1 MAASTVT
8 RVNGTNNSETL
19 TSTAL
24 NSQVYGL
31 GGDDTLI
38 ANDGSGTL
46 YGGAGVDAFQI
57 NHGGYTIYDFT
68 TGEQL
73 DVAAAIT
80 VDLIGSKL
88 DLSDTDYVDNLG
100 QINITGTKGADDIT
114 GSAGVDF
121 IVGGSGND
129 TLSGSGGDD
138 TIQGGAGS
146 DKLYGDNGDDE
157 LDGGAGNDTLTGGY
171 GDDLFIVSS
180 GIDTITDLGL
190 EGDYD
195 GLRVAKGAV
204 ANVTVYSLDSHENE
218 FTNDGKVNLYLYD
231 GAVVVDL
238 HNTDGTNGYTITAK
252 GNESGA
258 DVTGSNF
265 SDTIIGGDGN
275 DSLSGGDDGND
286 ILTGGSGDDDFY
298 VYGGT
303 STITDFGNG
312 ADSLYVDADGTAKVT
327 VVADFVADGATDND
341 GGTAILTLSTAATNV
356 SLAGATDDA
365 DDYGFEVRASKLA
378 STITGSAGDD
388 TILGGAG
395 KDRLDGD
402 DGDDSLVGGSGDDTI
417 YGGLGEDFL
426 AGGTGTDSLV
436 GGDGDDV
443 YLVDSLTD
451 RVVEDADEGD
461 DAIFSTVSY
470 TLENVAG
477 DVEDLVLLGTGYK
490 LGSFGI
496 EKIGKSNING
506 TGNSLDNEITGNDGN
521 NQLSGLAG
529 DDSLIGGA
537 GDDKLL
543 GGEDL
548 DLLVG
553 GTGADSLD
561 GGSEADVLVGETG
574 ADNLTGGTGD
584 DLFVFAAGDS
594 GQTSGFDKILDFG
607 YSNLVGEDYEG
618 DVIRYD
624 EETDLVIGG
633 SEEAATSTQAFI
645 DQDTGKVTFAAGSG
659 IKMADALN
667 DIAARFSAAGDDM
680 GDFALFQLNGKGDYY
695 LFVSDGVKGVGAN
708 DVVVQLVG
716 VTSYSDVVL
725 DVNDLRLINE
735 VA

>member
-275 DSLSGGDDGND
+275 DSLSGGNNGSD
-286 ILTGGSGDDDFY
+286 ILTGGLGGDRFQVD
-298 VYGGT
+298 GGT
-303 STITDFGNG
+303 STITDFGVG
-312 ADSLYVDADGTAKVT
+312 ADTLVVYDGTAQVT
-327 VVADFVADGATDND
+327 VVADFIANGNTYND
-341 GGTAILTLSTAATNV
+341 GGTAILNLTTAATNV
-356 SLAGATDDA
+356 SLAGA
-365 DDYGFEVRASKLA
+365 DDYDGFVVNASKLA
-378 STITGSAGDD
+378 TSITGSTEDD
-388 TILGGAG
+388 TINGGAG
-395 KDRLDGD
+395 KDMLDGHS
-402 DGDDSLVGGSGDDTI
+402 GDDVINGGAGNDTI
-417 YGGLGEDFL
+417 YGQ
-426 AGGTGTDSLV
+426 AGDDTLDGGIGADTMI

-443 YLVDSLTD
+443 YYVDNVGD
-451 RVVEDADEGD
+451 RVVEDNVVGD
-461 DAIFSTVSY
+461 YDTVRSTISF
-470 TLENVAG
+470 
-477 DVEDLVLLGTGYK
+477 DLGTAGFVER
-490 LGSFGI
+490 L
-496 EKIGKSNING
+496 ELLGKSNLNG
-506 TGNSLDNEITGNDGN
+506 TGNGLDNELLGNSGN
-521 NQLSGLAG
+521 NVL
-529 DDSLIGGA
+529 DGGA
-537 GDDKLL
+537 GDDLLDGDLGNDKLI
-543 GGEDL
+543 GGSGDDEMWGGAGNDVL
-548 DLLVG
+548 NGDAGNDSLAG
-553 GTGADSLD
+553 GTGADSLT
-561 GGSEADVLVGETG
+561 GGS
-574 ADNLTGGTGD
+574 GD
-584 DLFVFAAGDS
+584 DAFGFAAGDS
-594 GQTSGFDKILDFG
+594 GQATGFDKVLDF
-607 YSNLVGEDYEG
+607 
-618 DVIRYD
+618 
-624 EETDLVIGG
+624 DLSADSIVYFNSDLNIGG
-633 SEEAATSTQAFI
+633 TDEAATSTQASI
-645 DQDTGKVTFAAGSG
+645 DSNGVATFAAGSG
-659 IKMADALN
+659 IKMADALG
-667 DIAARFSAAGDDM
+667 DIAARFAAAGDAQ
-680 GDFALFQLNGKGDYY
+680 GDFALFQLNNKGDYY
-695 LFVSDGVKGVGAN
+695 LFISDGVFGVTAN

-716 VTSYSDVVL
+716 VTGFGESSTVTEGGWLYWSL
-725 DVNDLRLINE
+725 L
-735 VA
+735 

>member
-1 MAASTVT
+1 MASNTIN
-8 RVNGTNNSETL
+8 RINGTSGGDAL
-19 TSTAL
+19 TSDSGTT
-24 NSQVYGL
+24 QIYGL
-31 GGDDTLI
+31 AGDDTFTV
-38 ANDGSGTL
+38 AGTGGTL
-46 YGGAGVDAFQI
+46 YGGAGTDEFNI
-57 NHGGYTIYDFT
+57 NEGDYSIYDFA
-68 TGEQL
+68 TGESL
-73 DVAAAIT
+73 YVDIDATATIT
-80 VDLIGSKL
+80 GSKI
-88 DLSDTDYVDNLG
+88 DLSDSSEVDNDGAIYL
-100 QINITGTKGADDIT
+100 NGTKGSDSLV
-114 GSAGVDF
+114 GSNGEDF
-121 IVGGSGND
+121 IS
-129 TLSGSGGDD
+129 
-138 TIQGGAGS
+138 
-146 DKLYGDNGDDE
+146 
-157 LDGGAGNDTLTGGY
+157 GGAGNDTLSGEDDDDGLDGGAGSDRLY
-171 GDDLFIVSS
+171 GDDGYDTLNGGDGNDTLTGGDGDDDFIVAA
-180 GIDTITDLGL
+180 GVDTITDFNGVADEDDL
-190 EGDYD
+190 E
-195 GLRVAKGAV
+195 VSKNAT
-204 ANVTVYSLDSHENE
+204 ANVTVVYDLDSDYSYMRNE
-218 FTNDGKVNLYLYD
+218 GKVTLTLND
-231 GAVVVDL
+231 NVDADL
-238 HNTDGTNGYTITAK
+238 DYADGTTGYTITAK
-252 GNESGA
+252 GNESGS
-258 DVTGSNF
+258 DIYGSDF
-265 SDTIIGGDGN
+265 SDTIIGGDG
-275 DSLSGGDDGND
+275 DDTLSGGDDGND
-286 ILTGGSGDDDFY
+286 ILTGGDGADEFY

-303 STITDFGNG
+303 STITDFGS
-312 ADSLYVDADGTAKVT
+312 ADSLYIDTDGTAKVT
-327 VVADFVADGATDND
+327 VVANFVADGATDND
-341 GGTAILTLSTAATNV
+341 GGNAILTLTTAATNV

-365 DDYGFEVRASKLA
+365 DDYGFEIRASKLA

-417 YGGLGEDFL
+417 YGGFGEDFL

-490 LGSFGI
+490 LDSDGI
-496 EKIGKSNING
+496 VSIGKSNING
-506 TGNSLDNEITGNDGN
+506 TGNSLDNAIIGNDGN

-529 DDSLIGGA
+529 DDYLFGGA

-543 GGEDL
+543 GGADL
-548 DLLVG
+548 DLLLG
-553 GTGADSLD
+553 GLGADSLD
-561 GGSEADVLVGETG
+561 GGSEDDVLIGETG

-594 GQTSGFDKILDFG
+594 GQATGFDKILDFG
-607 YSNLVGEDYEG
+607 YSTLVGEDYEG
-618 DVIRYD
+618 DAIEYD

-716 VTSYSDVVL
+716 VTGYSDVVL
-725 DVNDLRLINE
+725 NVNDLRLINE
-735 VA
+735 VS